1 MKVVVFDF
9 DETLGHFG
17 QLGDFVTTLEEG
29 FGRPIKREVLYKLL
43 DIYPFTLR
51 TDLFR
56 ILNLLKRRKQR
67 RDINKVIIYT
77 NNMGP
82 RSWVL
87 SIKRYLELKLNYKLF
102 DRVISAYKVGGVQIE
117 KKRTSHDKTYKD
129 LLAAANLPKNTKVL
143 FFDDQPHSINKHPNV
158 TGVQLMPYTYIMNI
172 REMLDHFLHNRL
184 LKSLISDKEGFS
196 GFMYKKLKR
205 YDKPEGLVYAPNEK
219 GYLFH
224 LIDKFSQE

>member
-102 DRVISAYKVGGVQIE
+102 DRVISAYKVNGVQIE
-117 KKRTSHDKTYKD
+117 KKRTT
-129 LLAAANLPKNTKVL
+129 
-143 FFDDQPHSINKHPNV
+143 
-158 TGVQLMPYTYIMNI
+158 
-172 REMLDHFLHNRL
+172 
-184 LKSLISDKEGFS
+184 
-196 GFMYKKLKR
+196 
-205 YDKPEGLVYAPNEK
+205 EK
-219 GYLFH
+219 GIIKKKNNYIYIF
-224 LIDKFSQE
+224 IKFSIDRF

>member
-56 ILNLLKRRKQR
+56 ILKLLKRRKQR

-102 DRVISAYKVGGVQIE
+102 DRVISAYKVDGVQIE
-117 KKRTSHDKTYKD
+117 RKRTSHDKTYKD
-129 LLAAANLPKNTKVL
+129 LVVAANLPSNCKVL
-143 FFDDQPHSINKHPNV
+143 FFDDQAHSINKHKNV
-158 TGVQLMPYTYIMNI
+158 IGIQLMPYTYIMNI
-172 REMLDHFLHNRL
+172 RKMIDHFLHNRL
-184 LKSLISDKEGFS
+184 LKSEIHVPKYPVGLSNLAVSTEPPCHY
-196 GFMYKKLKR
+196 FMI
-205 YDKPEGLVYAPNEK
+205 
-219 GYLFH
+219 YLYFRH
-224 LIDKFSQE
+224 

>member
-29 FGRPIKREVLYKLL
+29 FGKSIKNEVLYKLL

-51 TDLFR
+51 TDIFR
-56 ILNLLKRRKQR
+56 ILNLLKRKKQR
-67 RDINKVIIYT
+67 GDINKVIIYT

-102 DRVISAYKVGGVQIE
+102 DRVISAYKVNGIQI
-117 KKRTSHDKTYKD
+117 
-129 LLAAANLPKNTKVL
+129 
-143 FFDDQPHSINKHPNV
+143 
-158 TGVQLMPYTYIMNI
+158 
-172 REMLDHFLHNRL
+172 
-184 LKSLISDKEGFS
+184 
-196 GFMYKKLKR
+196 
-205 YDKPEGLVYAPNEK
+205 
-219 GYLFH
+219 
-224 LIDKFSQE
+224 